1 MSCLGIP
8 QKATGLPT
16 TGILSPDKQVY
27 GFAMEEWYY
36 PLTSYFLHI
45 GKMLGGIYSSAR
57 MSHCS

>member
-8 QKATGLPT
+8 QKATELPT

-45 GKMLGGIYSSAR
+45 G
-57 MSHCS
+57 